1 MFVGCPKK
9 WHVTIMQPVYQA
21 VFKKLYLKKYFL
33 ICKTF
38 FKVIRLH
45 YYTMK
50 EGMTIAIPMAAER
63 NRNITHTIKTMSK
76 KLLGFIKQRVASNE
90 DAEDILQD
98 VFYQFAGNPE
108 PIEQTTA
115 WLYKVARNKITD
127 NYRKH
132 KLPLADDV
140 LQNTEAEEENFNW
153 KELLFTNDTNPET
166 EYLRNLFWEELKTAL
181 DELPAEQR
189 DVFIQNEIDGIAFK
203 DIAAATGE
211 AVATLISRKR
221 YAVLHLRSRLAVLKD
236 ELLNY

>member
-1 MFVGCPKK
+1 
-9 WHVTIMQPVYQA
+9 
-21 VFKKLYLKKYFL
+21 
-33 ICKTF
+33 
-38 FKVIRLH
+38 
-45 YYTMK
+45 
-50 EGMTIAIPMAAER
+50 MTIAIEMTADR
-63 NRNITHTIKTMSK
+63 NKNITNTIKSISSR
-76 KLLGFIKQRVASNE
+76 LFGFIKQRVGNTQ

-140 LQNTEAEEENFNW
+140 LNSTETEDDNFDW
-153 KELLFTNDTNPET
+153 REMLLPADSTPET
-166 EYLRNLFWEELKTAL
+166 EYLRNIFWEELQQAL
-181 DELPAEQR
+181 GELPAAQR

-203 DIAAATGE
+203 DIAARTGE
-211 AVATLISRKR
+211 SVATLISRKR
-221 YAVLHLRSRLAVLKD
+221 YAVLHLRERLSVLKD